1 LNENVGTQRNCITSK
16 FLDDSLCP
24 YKVQSSKNQ
33 VVNQT
38 SFVYN
43 KNIKGA
49 KLKTKHW
56 IVFITLGLIW
66 SSSFMWVEI
75 VIRELGAITLV
86 AYRVLFGLLFVGA
99 VVLIQK
105 VKLPRTFKEWLPLFV
120 LGLTNI
126 AIPFFLITWGQF
138 SIDSGVASILDA
150 TVPLFTI
157 LASHFLLDDDKI
169 TKPKVLG
176 LLVGFIG
183 VVVLMMKDINA
194 GANTLLGQLAVILAC
209 VFYAASSIIARKT
222 TEDTPAVLRSVGS
235 LISATVVMWVASFI
249 FESPIKI
256 PTLPITWIALAWLG
270 ILGSGLAFVM
280 LFYLIHEIGPTR
292 TTMVTY
298 LFPLGGV
305 TLGTVVLNEPLTW
318 QIVAGAILIIASLVI
333 ANWNAK

>member
-1 LNENVGTQRNCITSK
+1 M
-16 FLDDSLCP
+16 
-24 YKVQSSKNQ
+24 
-33 VVNQT
+33 
-38 SFVYN
+38 
-43 KNIKGA
+43 
-49 KLKTKHW
+49 KTKHW

-86 AYRVLFGLLFVGA
+86 AYRVLFGLLFGIA
-99 VVLIQK
+99 VVIIQK
-105 VKLPRTFKEWLPLFV
+105 IKLPRTFKEWAPLFV
-120 LGLTNI
+120 LGLTNL
-126 AIPFFLITWGQF
+126 AIPFFLITWAQF
-138 SIDSGVASILDA
+138 YIDSGVASILDA

-157 LASHFLLDDDKI
+157 LAAHFILHDDKM
-169 TKPKVLG
+169 TVPKVLG
-176 LLVGFIG
+176 LVIGFIG
-183 VVVLMMKDINA
+183 VVVLMIKDINE
-194 GANTLLGQLAVILAC
+194 GTSTLLGQLAVILAC

-256 PTLPITWIALAWLG
+256 PTLPITWVALAWLG

-305 TLGTVVLNEPLTW
+305 TLGTIVLNEPLTW
-318 QIVAGAILIIASLVI
+318 QIITGAILIIASLVI
-333 ANWNAK
+333 ANWNTQ

>member
-1 LNENVGTQRNCITSK
+1 M
-16 FLDDSLCP
+16 
-24 YKVQSSKNQ
+24 
-33 VVNQT
+33 
-38 SFVYN
+38 
-43 KNIKGA
+43 
-49 KLKTKHW
+49 KTKHW

-75 VIRELGAITLV
+75 VIRELGAMTLV
-86 AYRVLFGLLFVGA
+86 AYRVLLGLLFGIA
-99 VVLIQK
+99 VVIIQK
-105 VKLPRTFKEWLPLFV
+105 VKLPRTFKEWAPLFV
-120 LGLTNI
+120 LGLTNL
-126 AIPFFLITWGQF
+126 AIPFFLITWGQIY
-138 SIDSGVASILDA
+138 IDSGVASILDA

-157 LASHFLLDDDKI
+157 LAAHFILHDDKM
-169 TKPKVLG
+169 TTPKVLG

-183 VVVLMMKDINA
+183 VVVLMLKDIGA
-194 GANTLLGQLAVILAC
+194 GTNTLLGQLAVILAC

-222 TEDTPAVLRSVGS
+222 TEDTSPILRSVGS
-235 LISATVVMWVASFI
+235 LISATLVMWIAALV

-305 TLGTVVLNEPLTW
+305 TLGVIFLNEPLTW
-318 QIVAGAILIIASLVI
+318 QIVTGAVLIILSLVI
-333 ANWNAK
+333 ANWQTKTS